1 MRHNKGRAFAPKEKR
16 ANAKRTNLLNSKGSI
31 RLKRKEMSAVGSMSS
46 NFNSVCEKM
55 LGRVTPSSKERGQ
68 ILQLAEKL
76 RRKVQKS
83 AENAHLDIEVRVE
96 GSVAKNTWL
105 NKEPDIDIF
114 MRLPATMSKEEFGK
128 TGLEIAKEAMKGHR
142 QIERFAEHPYLEAFV
157 DSVRV
162 NIVPCYKVEKGE
174 WKSAT
179 DRTPFHTDYVKPLLN
194 EKLCGEIR
202 LLKKFMKGIGVYGSE
217 IKVGGFSG
225 YLCELL
231 TLHYSS
237 FGKVLEAFSKWKGKT
252 AVDYE
257 NYYRGREKEVGKLF
271 EELLVIVD
279 PVDKRRNV
287 AAAVRRERLYE
298 FVAASREFIGKPHE
312 DYFYP
317 KETKPL
323 TAEQFAKSLATRG
336 SMLLF
341 LKVNGVK
348 AVPDILWGQLYRL
361 QRSLRTLFRQN
372 DFYILC
378 SGVWS
383 DETNLSIIAYELER
397 QVISS
402 FRKHL
407 GPPIEKRAECESF
420 LQKHLSSLQTVSGPH
435 IEDGR
440 WVVETKRRYTD
451 VVKLVEDKLNG
462 RDMQHLVLPDLIA
475 KSARKDLE
483 VLVNEECLGL
493 YSSNLE
499 FAKFLT
505 EFLDG
510 RPRWLR

>member
-1 MRHNKGRAFAPKEKR
+1 
-16 ANAKRTNLLNSKGSI
+16 
-31 RLKRKEMSAVGSMSS
+31 MSS
-46 NFNSVCEKM
+46 NFKKVCEKV
-55 LGRVTPSSKERGQ
+55 LSKVTPSPKERKH
-68 ILQLAEKL
+68 ILQLAEEL
-76 RRKVQKS
+76 RQKVQKT
-83 AENAHLDIEVRVE
+83 AEKVHVDAEVRVE

-114 MRLPATMSKEEFGK
+114 MRLPVTLLREEFGK
-128 TGLEIAKEAMKGHR
+128 TGLKIAREAMKGYR

-162 NIVPCYKVEKGE
+162 NIVPCYKVGKGE

-202 LLKKFMKGIGVYGSE
+202 LLKKFMKGIGVYGAE

-231 TLHYSS
+231 ILNYSS
-237 FGKVLEAFSKWKGKT
+237 FERVLEVFGNWKGKT
-252 AVDYE
+252 VIDYE
-257 NYYRGREKEVGKLF
+257 NYYRGREKEIEKLF
-271 EELLVIVD
+271 EEPLVVVD
-279 PVDKRRNV
+279 PIDKGRNV
-287 AAAVRRERLYE
+287 AAAVRKERLYE
-298 FVAASREFIGKPHE
+298 FVAVSREFIRKPHE
-312 DYFYP
+312 NYFYP

-323 TAEQFAKSLATRG
+323 TAEQFAKSSATRG

-348 AVPDILWGQLYRL
+348 VVPDILWGQLYRL
-361 QRSLRTLFRQN
+361 QRSLRTLFRQY
-372 DFYILC
+372 DFYVLR

-383 DETNLSIIAYELER
+383 DETNLSILAYELEK
-397 QVISS
+397 QVISP

-407 GPPIEKRAECESF
+407 GPPIEKRAESESF
-420 LQKHLSSLQTVSGPH
+420 LQKHLNSLRTFSGPH

-451 VVKLVEDKLNG
+451 VVKLVEDKVNG
-462 RDMQHLVLPDLIA
+462 RGMQRLVLPDLIA